1 MNPPGLLARSM
12 LASVLVAAVA
22 SVATAVLTADAVR
35 MDAEREQVRVADVDD
50 AIVDRLEAYGRAHPD
65 WSGAGPLL
73 AEIAA
78 SSDRLIVL
86 TDVAGAPVASS
97 AGPASEAEHGGDPTA
112 LLDPMAAVLGAATR
126 EVPTSY
132 DALALPPAL
141 LSARPGA
148 AQLRAAVRAEDRLVG
163 ACLEDDP
170 DQEAVGRLPGSVLV
184 LTTCR
189 DLRGATVGD
198 GIVALQNAVA
208 LGERDCLSRRGVAAR
223 VVRFLPAEGG
233 AAPEV
238 LTVHVPVATG
248 TAVPEA
254 TTRAWE
260 DCATAVLTRELRP
273 RVAPNAVLYVSDIR
287 EVQRGLV
294 DRVGGGRIVV
304 ALLVILAVAG
314 VASLLASRRVLRPVR
329 RLTAATQEMAAGH
342 LEAQVPVSGND
353 EVARLGRSFNEMAQ
367 ALADAD
373 RQRRR
378 MVSDV
383 AHELRT
389 PLSNVRGYLEAGH
402 EGVLDRDDAWT
413 ASLLEE
419 VAVLQHV
426 VDDLAVLAE
435 ADAGRLRLHR
445 TEADVVA
452 TVDAALLAHRAT
464 AAAESVELARTGV
477 TVAVL
482 RHDPVRVRQVVSNL
496 VANAIRHSPAD
507 GTVTV
512 DVQVAGEGS
521 ERGVVIEVGDE
532 GDGIAPD
539 DLLRVFE
546 RFYRADPSRTRATG
560 GSGLGLAIVQ
570 QLVEAH
576 GGMVAA
582 RNRADRGAV
591 FTVWLPAGPAE

>member
-1 MNPPGLLARSM
+1 M
-12 LASVLVAAVA
+12 
-22 SVATAVLTADAVR
+22 
-35 MDAEREQVRVADVDD
+35 
-50 AIVDRLEAYGRAHPD
+50 
-65 WSGAGPLL
+65 
-73 AEIAA
+73 
-78 SSDRLIVL
+78 
-86 TDVAGAPVASS
+86 
-97 AGPASEAEHGGDPTA
+97 
-112 LLDPMAAVLGAATR
+112 
-126 EVPTSY
+126 
-132 DALALPPAL
+132 
-141 LSARPGA
+141 
-148 AQLRAAVRAEDRLVG
+148 
-163 ACLEDDP
+163 
-170 DQEAVGRLPGSVLV
+170 
-184 LTTCR
+184 
-189 DLRGATVGD
+189 
-198 GIVALQNAVA
+198 
-208 LGERDCLSRRGVAAR
+208 
-223 VVRFLPAEGG
+223 
-233 AAPEV
+233 
-238 LTVHVPVATG
+238 
-248 TAVPEA
+248 
-254 TTRAWE
+254 
-260 DCATAVLTRELRP
+260 
-273 RVAPNAVLYVSDIR
+273 
-287 EVQRGLV
+287 
-294 DRVGGGRIVV
+294 
-304 ALLVILAVAG
+304 
-314 VASLLASRRVLRPVR
+314 
-329 RLTAATQEMAAGH
+329 
-342 LEAQVPVSGND
+342 
-353 EVARLGRSFNEMAQ
+353 
-367 ALADAD
+367 
-373 RQRRR
+373 
-378 MVSDV
+378 
-383 AHELRT
+383 
-389 PLSNVRGYLEAGH
+389 RGYLEAGH

-445 TEADVVA
+445 TEAAVVA